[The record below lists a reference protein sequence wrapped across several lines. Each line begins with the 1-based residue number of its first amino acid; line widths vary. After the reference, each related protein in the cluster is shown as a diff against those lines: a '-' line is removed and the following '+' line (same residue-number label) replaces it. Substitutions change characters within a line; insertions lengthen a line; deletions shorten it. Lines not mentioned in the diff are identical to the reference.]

1 MFNTI
6 EEAIEDIKN
15 GKIFVKN
22 KVEEL
27 VKAKQGKP
35 TDVKTE
41 NGDRYL
47 LKTGRF
53 GSYLESEKY
62 SEDNLRMPL
71 PPEIRKAL
79 ANNQVTEKDGVVLIN
94 ADLSKLLAEDEKIL
108 KEAGVCEKCGRPFKI
123 GRGRWGK
130 FLACTGYPECKN
142 IRKIEK
148 K

>member
-1 MFNTI
+1 
-6 EEAIEDIKN
+6 
-15 GKIFVKN
+15 
-22 KVEEL
+22 
-27 VKAKQGKP
+27 
-35 TDVKTE
+35 
-41 NGDRYL
+41 
-47 LKTGRF
+47 
-53 GSYLESEKY
+53 
-62 SEDNLRMPL
+62 MPL

-148 K
+148 NKE